1 MAQLLQFVQAGF
13 AAPPDDATPAG
24 SGMWRRLPLPAT
36 GVAALCADP
45 AAGGLAVVPCDPAA
59 AARSGDVV
67 ALLVADASGGP
78 VRHVCLAL
86 APLYI
91 NADALPVAGLV
102 VLRARDCLACVVG
115 DGVRHVFYD
124 TTASAEVAPYHGP
137 AAVECPWCR
146 QAVAPGQASVACP
159 SCGVVCHQDEACPCW
174 SAAPACPRCGAPTE
188 AATASTWVPAGLR
201 AGEAVGDA
209 A

>member
-86 APLYI
+86 APFTSTPMRCPSPAWSCCAPEI
-91 NADALPVAGLV
+91 ASPASSATACGTCSTTRRRPRRSRPITGRPRSSAHGVGRRWHPVRRAWHARRAASCATRTRHARAGARRRRARAAARRPRRPRHRPGC
-102 VLRARDCLACVVG
+102 LRA
-115 DGVRHVFYD
+115 
-124 TTASAEVAPYHGP
+124 
-137 AAVECPWCR
+137 
-146 QAVAPGQASVACP
+146 
-159 SCGVVCHQDEACPCW
+159 
-174 SAAPACPRCGAPTE
+174 
-188 AATASTWVPAGLR
+188 
-201 AGEAVGDA
+201 
-209 A
+209 